1 MHLVIEE
8 NAAAW
13 LQLVL
18 VHEAED
24 GHVVLAAHAGGDDG
38 VVVVN
43 DLLQVANTHG
53 CSSQVIHLATL
64 LLVLL
69 LLGLQSLLIPD
80 ELLLHQEI
88 ILDPLLL
95 EEPQP
100 ALGMRG
106 DPRQLVSSIRALH
119 TLTLLTNPGGHRW
132 LVLLLLLLLPLVLPS
147 SPS

>member
-24 GHVVLAAHAGGDDG
+24 GHVELAAHAGGDNG
-38 VVVVN
+38 VGVVN

-69 LLGLQSLLIPD
+69 LLGLQSLLVPD

-88 ILDPLLL
+88 VLDPLLL

-100 ALGMRG
+100 ALSVGG
-106 DPRQLVSSIRALH
+106 DPGQLVGCIRALH
-119 TLTLLTNPGGHRW
+119 TLAFLTNPGRHRW
-132 LVLLLLLLLPLVLPS
+132 LVLLLLLLLALVLPS
-147 SPS
+147 PTS